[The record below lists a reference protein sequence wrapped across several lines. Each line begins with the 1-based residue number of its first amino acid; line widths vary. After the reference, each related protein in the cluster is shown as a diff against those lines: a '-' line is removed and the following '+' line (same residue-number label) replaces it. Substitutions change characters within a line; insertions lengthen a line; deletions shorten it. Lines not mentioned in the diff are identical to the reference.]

1 MPRVLIRC
9 PTSGREIYTGL
20 RMNWFTLDSYDFG
33 RQKLVCPIC
42 GEEHEWDQS
51 DAILDEDGGGD

>member
-9 PTSGREIYTGL
+9 PKSGREIYTGL

-33 RQKLVCPIC
+33 YQKLVCPEC
-42 GEEHEWDQS
+42 GEEHEWDQK